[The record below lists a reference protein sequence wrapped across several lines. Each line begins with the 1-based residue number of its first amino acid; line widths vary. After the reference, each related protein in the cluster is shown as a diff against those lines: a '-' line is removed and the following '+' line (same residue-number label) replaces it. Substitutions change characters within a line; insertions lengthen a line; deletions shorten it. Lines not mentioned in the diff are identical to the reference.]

1 MDEKN
6 MAGQNM
12 DEQTRTNIE
21 AAAWRSFVQHL
32 QNRAD
37 VQNID
42 LMNLSGFCRNCLY
55 KWLLEAAGNEGAELS
70 KDDAIQ
76 AVYGMSIAE
85 WKATHQTKA
94 SEEQLKL
101 FEDTKPLHSA
111 ISGHR

>member
-1 MDEKN
+1 MDSLLD
-6 MAGQNM
+6 A
-12 DEQTRTNIE
+12 QTRTNLE
-21 AAAWRSFVQHL
+21 AAAWRSFIGHL
-32 QNRAD
+32 QNRTD

-55 KWLLEAAGNEGAELS
+55 KWLLAAAEDQGVDLS

-76 AVYGMSIAE
+76 AVYGMSYAE
-85 WKATHQTKA
+85 WKANHQTKA

-101 FEDTKPLHSA
+101 FEETKPLHSE

>member
-1 MDEKN
+1 
-6 MAGQNM
+6 M
-12 DEQTRTNIE
+12 DEQTRTNLE
-21 AAAWRSFVQHL
+21 AAAWRSFVGHL
-32 QNRAD
+32 QKRTD

-55 KWLLEAAGNEGAELS
+55 KWLLAAAEEQGVPLS

-85 WKATHQTKA
+85 WKANHQTKA

-101 FEDTKPLHSA
+101 FEDTKPLHSE
-111 ISGHR
+111 ISGHK